1 MRHGHNPMKRT
12 VLFIVILAFLA
23 SCAQQDIRATPA
35 EGDGAARLPAEAV
48 APSPAGSSAT
58 SANPSAPTAAGDPA
72 PTSTPVP
79 APTATLAPDAWMSM
93 PVIPEN
99 VSRRM
104 REIYQYGQ
112 ELGNAP
118 EVFTVIGDCGGS
130 PGRFL
135 GDFGMGPNYY
145 SLGEDYAY
153 LEQVID
159 HFHDAFGKQHVTVR
173 DGFTVAS
180 TLSPLWADPALCQS
194 DETPLACEVRIN
206 RPAFAFVIL
215 GTNDFNHK
223 EAFEPNL
230 RKVLDYLIAQG
241 VVPILATKADNL
253 EGDQAINAAIARL
266 AYEYDIPLWNFWL
279 AVQPLPGHGL
289 LDDEAHLTWAGNHFD
304 DPVRMRA
311 AWPWRNLTALQTL
324 DVVWRG
330 VTVQP

>member
-1 MRHGHNPMKRT
+1 MKRIA
-12 VLFIVILAFLA
+12 LFIFILVFLA
-23 SCAQQDIRATPA
+23 ACAQQDIRSAPAQDPGAT
-35 EGDGAARLPAEAV
+35 RLPVEAV
-48 APSPAGSSAT
+48 TPSPAGPSA
-58 SANPSAPTAAGDPA
+58 APDDLPAPTAAGDSA

-93 PVIPEN
+93 PVVPGN
-99 VSRRM
+99 VSQRM

-112 ELGNAP
+112 EIGNAP
-118 EVFTVIGDCGGS
+118 DVFTVIGDCGGS

-145 SLGEDYAY
+145 SLGEDYTY
-153 LEQVID
+153 LQEVVD
-159 HFHDAFGKQHVTVR
+159 YFHDAFGKQHVTVR
-173 DGFTVAS
+173 DGYTVAS
-180 TLSPLWADPALCQS
+180 ILSPLWADPAQCQS
-194 DETPLACEVRIN
+194 DETPLACELRIN

-215 GTNDFNHK
+215 GTNDFNRK
-223 EAFEPNL
+223 ETFEPNL
-230 RKVLDYLIAQG
+230 HKVLDYLIAQG

-253 EGDQAINAAIARL
+253 DGDQGINATIARL
-266 AYEYDIPLWNFWL
+266 AYEYEIPLWNFWL

-289 LDDEAHLTWAGNHFD
+289 LDDEAHLTWAGNRFD

-330 VTVQP
+330 ATVQP

>member
-1 MRHGHNPMKRT
+1 MRYGDNPLKHT
-12 VLFIVILAFLA
+12 VLFMFVLAFLA
-23 SCAQQDIRATPA
+23 SCAQQDIRATPV
-35 EGDGAARLPAEAV
+35 EGDGAARLPTEAA
-48 APSPAGSSAT
+48 APLPAGSSAT
-58 SANPSAPTAAGDPA
+58 PANPSAATTGGSPA
-72 PTSTPVP
+72 PSSTPVP
-79 APTATLAPDAWMSM
+79 APTPTLAPDAWMSM
-93 PVIPEN
+93 PVIPEA

-118 EVFTVIGDCGGS
+118 DVFTVIGDCGGS

-145 SLGEDYAY
+145 SLGDYAY
-153 LEQVID
+153 LQQVVD
-159 HFHDAFGKQHVTVR
+159 HFHDAFGKQHLTVR

-180 TLSPLWADPALCQS
+180 ILSPLWADPALCQS
-194 DETPLACEVRIN
+194 NETPLACEVRLN

-223 EAFEPNL
+223 ETFEPNL

-253 EGDQAINAAIARL
+253 EGDQTINAAIARL

-279 AVQPLPGHGL
+279 AVQPLPRHGL